1 MTETELLEKSK
12 TDEMAVETLLNLYK
26 PLVSKIARRF
36 EFVGGELDDL
46 VQEGMIGL
54 YSAIKSFDN
63 TKDASFKTFATLCIT
78 RKMQSAIRHQNT
90 DKNKIFL
97 DLFDIDAFEGFD
109 IPSDKENPERTAISK
124 ENYDYINKEI
134 DDRLSDFEKQILRLY
149 LDGLS
154 YDKIAEECKVS
165 KKSVDNA
172 LSRLRS
178 KLFYL
183 LDDIKD

>member
-90 DKNKIFL
+90 
-97 DLFDIDAFEGFD
+97 
-109 IPSDKENPERTAISK
+109 
-124 ENYDYINKEI
+124 
-134 DDRLSDFEKQILRLY
+134 
-149 LDGLS
+149 
-154 YDKIAEECKVS
+154 
-165 KKSVDNA
+165 
-172 LSRLRS
+172 
-178 KLFYL
+178 
-183 LDDIKD
+183 